1 MEHDKLL
8 DSGAEIMCSNMPPN
22 VQIEGKINAHDSTPT
37 NASSMSFEEV
47 KDDCLAAT
55 IVVPMPLKKIMND
68 GTYSYVA
75 PEDVEVIM
83 HQNPS
88 ENESHIAK
96 LSVNENKIEM
106 CHSTKSEVESINKRS
121 VRDTPHKRERE
132 LHCKTCEDDLN
143 TNPLMSTPS
152 VVSQNMQVCKGNKE
166 EIVDHNTTIL
176 DDISEKVVTVD
187 NQFFATPNLNHDN
200 DGGKNSEIQSTVHAP
215 SSNLKGDENNLNM
228 NL

>member
-1 MEHDKLL
+1 MQHGENLEPKCDQEIDNTLDFDGISNLNLKTNHSVNLRAECEKKDASIVTSSGSDKSVQDEVYHAPTNPKMQICVISLIVEHDKLL

-75 PEDVEVIM
+75 LEDVEVIM
-83 HQNPS
+83 HQNPC

-96 LSVNENKIEM
+96 LSANKNKSEM
-106 CHSTKSEVESINKRS
+106 CDSTKSEVESINKRS
-121 VRDTPHKRERE
+121 VRDTPHKKERE
-132 LHCKTCEDDLN
+132 SLITKHVR
-143 TNPLMSTPS
+143 M
-152 VVSQNMQVCKGNKE
+152 
-166 EIVDHNTTIL
+166 I
-176 DDISEKVVTVD
+176 
-187 NQFFATPNLNHDN
+187 
-200 DGGKNSEIQSTVHAP
+200 
-215 SSNLKGDENNLNM
+215 
-228 NL
+228 